1 MREREHM
8 SVPLVSELPI
18 LKRAAPWTAGTCSCL
33 VQGNSLPPDVAG
45 ADVPFAACDA
55 DKSVGHQQGQVPAVE
70 NGCAAA
76 RAVTLA
82 EGLLCA
88 ALAAM
93 TRQEKGRAKQM
104 AGLIGDPAAK
114 SLSMAMTDRLIR
126 TTSPSRAARMWRGL
140 LERMGLPRG
149 FSWLDRLM
157 LRMGAAASRVLPA
170 FVMRAVQR
178 RLKKD
183 SRGVILPAE
192 EPAFSRYL
200 AERRAAGVQPNVNHL
215 GEAVLGEGEA
225 THRLESVLALLARP
239 DVDYVSVKL
248 SAVFSQI
255 SVVAFRES
263 VEPAKERL
271 RTLYR
276 AALPGGK
283 FVNLDMEE
291 YRDLALT
298 MTAFCDVLDE
308 PEFAQSRA
316 GIVLQA
322 YLPDSWNALQSLTA
336 WAKRRVSR
344 GGAAVKVRLV
354 KGANLAMEKVEAELH
369 GWNAAPYA
377 TKAETDA
384 NFRRLMDFACR
395 PENAAA
401 VRVGVASHNLF
412 DIALALVLREE
423 RGVRDA
429 VEIEMLEGM
438 ANHQARAVRE
448 AAGGLL
454 VYAPVVQE
462 KDFGAALAYLI
473 RRLDENTAPENF
485 LSGLFAFTPGSEAWE
500 KEKTRFLEGWRRRNE
515 VSSAS
520 RRAAPLKEDGA
531 FWNEPDTDFTQAENR
546 EKLDR
551 ARASAP
557 GRKPALPGPIED
569 VGSVLSAAAK
579 AQPAWEALGDAA
591 RAEILRRC
599 AEVMAAHRFEI
610 IALLREEG
618 KKAVLDAD
626 AEVSEAVDFARYY
639 SGPHSPLCGESASRT
654 EDCADHIRCG
664 NHTPL
669 GTVVIAP
676 PWNFPF
682 AIPCDGVLA
691 ALMAGNAAVLKPSP
705 ETPRLG
711 WLLAQLLW
719 EAGVPRD
726 VLHFVRCDDGETG
739 RVLITDPRT
748 AAVVLTGGW
757 ETARMFQEWRP
768 SLRLFAETSG
778 KNSLIVSAMADR
790 DLAVKD
796 LVRSAFGHAGQKCS
810 AASLAILEAEVYD
823 DPAFR
828 RQLRDAAASL
838 RVGQANDPAS
848 IVTPL
853 LRAPEGK
860 LLRALTTLEPGEEW
874 LLEPHR
880 SGDDPCLWSPGI
892 KLGVRPGSWFHQTE
906 CFGPVLGL
914 MRARDLE
921 EAIALQNATAY
932 GLTAGIHS
940 LDETEIAL
948 WRERAEAGN
957 LYINRAITGAIVQRQ
972 PFGGWKRSCIGPGA
986 KAGGANY
993 VNLFR
998 HCEDVAPLN
1007 AVQAAENY
1015 RVAWREHFS
1024 KEHDPSALRCESNVF
1039 RYRPCRGVVLRLD
1052 APDAEIESAARAA
1065 AEVCGVP
1072 LTISHAD
1079 AESDDVFISRLP
1091 ELAQCAEFLRTTAT
1105 PPDAVLRAAFAAGL
1119 NWIEAPISASGR
1131 LELTRWMREQSVSET
1146 RHRYGNI
1153 TEALRN

>member
-1 MREREHM
+1 MMNLPDPPDEVAQRAVALAE
-8 SVPLVSELPI
+8 EL
-18 LKRAAPWTAGTCSCL
+18 LRAAL
-33 VQGNSLPPDVAG
+33 
-45 ADVPFAACDA
+45 
-55 DKSVGHQQGQVPAVE
+55 H
-70 NGCAAA
+70 
-76 RAVTLA
+76 
-82 EGLLCA
+82 
-88 ALAAM
+88 AM
-93 TRQEKGRAKQM
+93 TRKEKSRARQM
-104 AGLIGDPAAK
+104 SGLIGDPAAK
-114 SLSMAMTDRLIR
+114 SLSIAMTDRLIR
-126 TTSPSRAARMWRGL
+126 TTDAPRAARMWRAL
-140 LERMGLPRG
+140 LKKTGLPRG

-157 LRMGAAASRVLPA
+157 LRAGAAASRFLPGV
-170 FVMRAVQR
+170 VMRAVQR
-178 RLKKD
+178 RLRTD
-183 SRGVILPAE
+183 SHGVILPAE
-192 EPAFSRYL
+192 DAPFSIYL
-200 AERRAAGVQPNVNHL
+200 AARHAGGMRVNVNHL
-215 GEAVLGEGEA
+215 GEAVLGEDEA
-225 THRLESVLALLARP
+225 ARRMESVLALLARA

-255 SVVAFRES
+255 HPVAFRES
-263 VEPAKERL
+263 VEAAKVRL

-276 AALPGGK
+276 AARAGGK

-298 MTAFCDVLDE
+298 MTAFCEVLDE
-308 PEFAQSRA
+308 PEFAQSCA

-322 YLPDSWNALQSLTA
+322 YLPDSWKALRRLTS
-336 WAKRRVSR
+336 WAQQRTAA
-344 GGAAVKVRLV
+344 GGEPIKVRLV
-354 KGANLAMEKVEAELH
+354 KGANLAMEAVEAELH

-384 NFRRLMDFACR
+384 NYRRLMDYACR
-395 PENAAA
+395 SEHTAS

-423 RGVRDA
+423 RGVSDA
-429 VEIEMLEGM
+429 VVIEMLEGM
-438 ANHQARAVRE
+438 ANHQARVVRE

-485 LSGLFAFTPGSEAWE
+485 LSGLFAFTPGSAAWAR
-500 KEKTRFLEGWRRRNE
+500 EKTRFYEGWRQRKDVR
-515 VSSAS
+515 SAS
-520 RRAAPLKEDGA
+520 RRAQAVKRKPG
-531 FWNEPDTDFTQAENR
+531 FVNEPDTDFTQLKSREALAAAEAKR
-546 EKLDR
+546 LAAVLPPACDV
-551 ARASAP
+551 AGASA
-557 GRKPALPGPIED
+557 ALEQA
-569 VGSVLSAAAK
+569 SA

-591 RAEILRRC
+591 RAEILLRC
-599 AEVMAAHRFEI
+599 GEVLATRRFEI

-639 SGPHSPLCGESASRT
+639 AVTGAASA
-654 EDCADHIRCG
+654 EMNAAA
-664 NHTPL
+664 L

-682 AIPCDGVLA
+682 AIPCGGVLA
-691 ALMAGNAAVLKPSP
+691 ALMAGNAVILKPSP
-705 ETPRLG
+705 ETPQLG

-726 VLHFVRCDDGETG
+726 VLPCVICDDGNAG
-739 RVLITDPRT
+739 RALITDPRT

-757 ETARMFQEWRP
+757 ETARMFQDWRP
-768 SLRLFAETSG
+768 SLRLLAETSG

-810 AASLAILEAEVYD
+810 AASLGILEAEVYD

-838 RVGQANDPAS
+838 RVAQASDPAAV
-848 IVTPL
+848 VTPL

-860 LLRALTTLEPGEEW
+860 LLRALTSLEPGESW
-874 LLEPHR
+874 LLEPR
-880 SGDDPCLWSPGI
+880 QDADDPCLWSPGL
-892 KLGVRPGSWFHQTE
+892 KLGVLPGSWFHQTE

-921 EAIALQNATAY
+921 EAVQFQNATAY

-940 LDETEIAL
+940 LDESEVAA

-957 LYINRAITGAIVQRQ
+957 LYVNRAITGAIVQRQ
-972 PFGGWKRSCIGPGA
+972 PFGGWKRSCLGPGS
-986 KAGGANY
+986 KAGGPNY

-998 HCEDVAPLN
+998 RCEDRAPLD
-1007 AVQAAENY
+1007 AARAAENY
-1015 RVAWREHFS
+1015 RVAWQEHFS

-1039 RYRPCRGVVLRLD
+1039 RYRSCRGVVLRLD
-1052 APDAEIESAARAA
+1052 APDAAVESAARAA
-1065 AEVCGVP
+1065 AEICGVP
-1072 LTISHAD
+1072 LTISLATE
-1079 AESDDVFISRLP
+1079 ESDAAFAARLP
-1091 ELAQCAEFLRTTAT
+1091 ALAQWAEFLRTMST
-1105 PPDAVLRAAFAAGL
+1105 PPDEVLRASHAAGL
-1119 NWIEAPISASGR
+1119 NWIDAPLSANGR
-1131 LELTRWMREQSVSET
+1131 LELTRWLREQAVSET
-1146 RHRYGNI
+1146 RHRYGNPARSTPGI
-1153 TEALRN
+1153 GRAAA